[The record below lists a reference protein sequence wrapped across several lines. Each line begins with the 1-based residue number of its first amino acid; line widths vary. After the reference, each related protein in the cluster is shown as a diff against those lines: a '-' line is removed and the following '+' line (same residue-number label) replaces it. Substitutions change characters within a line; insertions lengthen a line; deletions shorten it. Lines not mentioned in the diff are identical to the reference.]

1 MTTAQK
7 SVDVAVPI
15 STAYNQWTQFEDFPE
30 FMADVESVTQVDD
43 RHLHWEVEIA
53 GVHRSFDAEITEQR
67 PEERIAWRST
77 EGTEQAG
84 VVTFHK
90 LTDDETRVTLQM
102 EMEPEGVA
110 ETVGDKAGI
119 VGRAVERD
127 MKNFKEF
134 IETRG
139 TETGGW
145 RGEVPREG

>member
-1 MTTAQK
+1 MTTAEK
-7 SVDVAVPI
+7 SVDVNVPI

-43 RHLHWEVEIA
+43 RHLHWVVEVGGMER
-53 GVHRSFDAEITEQR
+53 VFDAEITEQH

-77 EGTEQAG
+77 GGTDQSG

-90 LTDDETRVTLQM
+90 IDDTTTRVTLQM
-102 EMEPEGVA
+102 EMEPSGAV
-110 ETVGDKAGI
+110 ETVGEKTGM
-119 VGRAVERD
+119 VSRVVERD

-134 IETRG
+134 IESRG
-139 TETGGW
+139 TETGAW

>member
-15 STAYNQWTQFEDFPE
+15 NMAYNQWTQFEDFPE
-30 FMADVESVTQVDD
+30 FMADVESVTQIDD
-43 RHLHWEVEIA
+43 RHLHWVVEV
-53 GVHRSFDAEITEQR
+53 GGFQRSFDTEITEQH

-90 LTDDETRVTLQM
+90 LDDNLTRVTLQM
-102 EMEPEGVA
+102 EMEPAGAA
-110 ETVGDKAGI
+110 ETVGEKTGL
-119 VGRAVERD
+119 VGQVVERD

-134 IETRG
+134 IESRG
-139 TETGGW
+139 SETGAW
-145 RGEVPREG
+145 RDDIPREG